1 MPWSAEASRA
11 IERNVRAL
19 RPAANLLLTLGDEI
33 RFSPKR
39 VEPMAIAAH
48 MDEAPSPEPTSTD
61 QPRDRRRV
69 LHLDAE
75 GALSSGARTNV
86 RVHNVSTTG
95 LLLETAIRLAVGE
108 RIEID
113 LPHAA
118 ATWARVIWTSDDLSG
133 CQFEQPITDAALSA
147 AQLRATPGQPLDLA
161 PKLPAQA
168 AEAVPGE
175 SFGSRLQRLRKDRGL
190 TLAQVAERLGV
201 SKPTVWAWEQGKA
214 KPVESRIE
222 ALAAVYGV
230 HPSDLVQSRISPALF
245 ELIARSK
252 EQIAE
257 AVGTTIDKI
266 RIMIDL

>member
-1 MPWSAEASRA
+1 
-11 IERNVRAL
+11 
-19 RPAANLLLTLGDEI
+19 
-33 RFSPKR
+33 
-39 VEPMAIAAH
+39 MAIAAH
-48 MDEAPSPEPTSTD
+48 LDEAPSPATIGER
-61 QPRDRRRV
+61 RDPRRV
-69 LHLDAE
+69 LHLEAE
-75 GALSSGARTNV
+75 GALPSGARTNV

-95 LLLETAIRLAVGE
+95 LLLESTIRLTIGE

-133 CQFEQPITDAALSA
+133 CQFERPITPAVLSA
-147 AQLRATPGQPLDLA
+147 AQLRAEPAEPLDISERHA
-161 PKLPAQA
+161 VPAA
-168 AEAVPGE
+168 DAVPGE
-175 SFGSRLQRLRKDRGL
+175 SFGARLQRLRKERGL
-190 TLAQVAERLGV
+190 TLAQVAGRLGV

-214 KPVESRIE
+214 KPVEGRME

-230 HPSDLVQSRISPALF
+230 HASDLVQSRISPALF

-257 AVGTTIDKI
+257 VVGTSPDKI

>member
-1 MPWSAEASRA
+1 
-11 IERNVRAL
+11 
-19 RPAANLLLTLGDEI
+19 
-33 RFSPKR
+33 
-39 VEPMAIAAH
+39 MAIAAH
-48 MDEAPSPEPTSTD
+48 MDEAPSPATTSAG
-61 QPRDRRRV
+61 QARDPRRV

-75 GALSSGARTNV
+75 GALPSGARTNV
-86 RVHNVSTTG
+86 RVHNVSTSG
-95 LLLETAIRLAVGE
+95 LLLETAIRLTVGE

-113 LPHAA
+113 LPHAT

-133 CQFEQPITDAALSA
+133 CQFEQPISEAALSA
-147 AQLRATPGQPLDLA
+147 AQLRATPGQPLELA
-161 PKLPAQA
+161 ERSPETA
-168 AEAVPGE
+168 PGE
-175 SFGSRLQRLRKDRGL
+175 SFGTRLQRLRKDRGF
-190 TLAQVAERLGV
+190 TLAQVAAQLGV

-257 AVGTTIDKI
+257 AVGTTTDKI

>member
-1 MPWSAEASRA
+1 
-11 IERNVRAL
+11 
-19 RPAANLLLTLGDEI
+19 
-33 RFSPKR
+33 
-39 VEPMAIAAH
+39 MAIAAH
-48 MDEAPSPEPTSTD
+48 MDEAPSPATAPASTSTG
-61 QPRDRRRV
+61 QPRDPRRV

-75 GALSSGARTNV
+75 GALPSGSRTNV

-95 LLLETAIRLAVGE
+95 LLLETAIRLTVGE

-118 ATWARVIWTSDDLSG
+118 ASWARVIWSSDDLSG
-133 CQFEQPITDAALSA
+133 CQFEEPISAAALSA
-147 AQLRATPGQPLDLA
+147 AQLQSTPGQPLELA
-161 PKLPAQA
+161 RQTAE

-175 SFGSRLQRLRKDRGL
+175 SFGTRLQRLRKDRAL
-190 TLAQVAERLGV
+190 TLAQVAKRLGV

-257 AVGTTIDKI
+257 AVGTTTDKI

>member
-1 MPWSAEASRA
+1 
-11 IERNVRAL
+11 
-19 RPAANLLLTLGDEI
+19 
-33 RFSPKR
+33 
-39 VEPMAIAAH
+39 MAIAAH
-48 MDEAPSPEPTSTD
+48 LDEAPSPATIGER
-61 QPRDRRRV
+61 RDPRRV
-69 LHLDAE
+69 LHLEAE
-75 GALSSGARTNV
+75 GALPSGARTNV

-95 LLLETAIRLAVGE
+95 LLLESTIRLTIGE

-133 CQFEQPITDAALSA
+133 CQFEQPITPAVLSA
-147 AQLRATPGQPLDLA
+147 AQLRSAPEERLDLA
-161 PKLPAQA
+161 ERHAVPATD
-168 AEAVPGE
+168 AVPGE
-175 SFGSRLQRLRKDRGL
+175 SFGTRLQRLRKERGL
-190 TLAQVAERLGV
+190 TLAQVAGRLGV

-214 KPVESRIE
+214 KPVEGRME

-230 HPSDLVQSRISPALF
+230 HASDLVQSRISPALF

-257 AVGTTIDKI
+257 VVGTSPDKI

>member
-1 MPWSAEASRA
+1 
-11 IERNVRAL
+11 
-19 RPAANLLLTLGDEI
+19 
-33 RFSPKR
+33 
-39 VEPMAIAAH
+39 MAIAAH
-48 MDEAPSPEPTSTD
+48 MDEAPSPANTPAG
-61 QPRDRRRV
+61 QARDPRRV

-75 GALSSGARTNV
+75 GALPSGARTNV

-95 LLLETAIRLAVGE
+95 LLLETAIRLTVGE

-113 LPHAA
+113 LPHVA
-118 ATWARVIWTSDDLSG
+118 ATWARVVWTSDDLSG
-133 CQFEQPITDAALSA
+133 CQFEEPITAAALSA
-147 AQLRATPGQPLDLA
+147 AQLRAAPSQPAD
-161 PKLPAQA
+161 

-175 SFGSRLQRLRKDRGL
+175 SFGTRLQRMRKERGL
-190 TLAQVAERLGV
+190 TLAQVAAQLGV

-257 AVGTTIDKI
+257 AVGTTVDKI

>member
-1 MPWSAEASRA
+1 M
-11 IERNVRAL
+11 V
-19 RPAANLLLTLGDEI
+19 
-33 RFSPKR
+33 
-39 VEPMAIAAH
+39 IAAH
-48 MDEAPSPEPTSTD
+48 LDEGSSTATGHARD
-61 QPRDRRRV
+61 PRRI
-69 LHLDAE
+69 LHLEAE
-75 GALSSGARTNV
+75 GALPSGARTNV

-95 LLLETAIRLAVGE
+95 LLLESTIRLVIGE

-133 CQFEQPITDAALSA
+133 CQFEAPITPAVLSA
-147 AQLRATPGQPLDLA
+147 AQLRSVPDTPLDLA
-161 PKLPAQA
+161 EHHAVPAA
-168 AEAVPGE
+168 GAVPGE
-175 SFGSRLQRLRKDRGL
+175 SFGTRLLRLRKERGM
-190 TLAQVAERLGV
+190 TLAQVATRLGV

-214 KPVESRIE
+214 KPVETRIE

-230 HPSDLVQSRISPALF
+230 HASDLVQSRISPALY

-257 AVGTTIDKI
+257 AVGTSPDKI

>member
-1 MPWSAEASRA
+1 
-11 IERNVRAL
+11 
-19 RPAANLLLTLGDEI
+19 
-33 RFSPKR
+33 
-39 VEPMAIAAH
+39 MAIAAH
-48 MDEAPSPEPTSTD
+48 LDEAPSPTPSSTGHARD
-61 QPRDRRRV
+61 PRRI
-69 LHLDAE
+69 LHLEAE
-75 GALSSGARTNV
+75 GALPSGARTNV

-95 LLLETAIRLAVGE
+95 LLLESTIRLVIGE

-133 CQFEQPITDAALSA
+133 CQFEAPITPAVLSA
-147 AQLRATPGQPLDLA
+147 AQLRSVPDTPLDLA
-161 PKLPAQA
+161 EHHAVPAA
-168 AEAVPGE
+168 GAVPGE
-175 SFGSRLQRLRKDRGL
+175 SFGTRLLRLRKERGM
-190 TLAQVAERLGV
+190 TLAQVATRLGV

-214 KPVESRIE
+214 KPVETRIE

-230 HPSDLVQSRISPALF
+230 HASDLVQSRISPALY

-257 AVGTTIDKI
+257 AVGTSPDKI